1 MKLKLISAPASAPV
15 SVNELKDHLRIETN
29 EEDVLLSDYIDAATE
44 LAEGETGN
52 KFVFQT
58 WEIALNSFDSE
69 IELPLRPLS
78 SISSITYI
86 DQDGVEQTLSPLI
99 YKVDDYS
106 FRPRITL
113 AWQQSWPSVRNE
125 ENAIKIRGVFGK
137 SIPEKRIQQAI
148 QLICG
153 EWYDNREDAQVAK
166 MNTIPHGAKR
176 LLMIDANRQF

>member
-1 MKLKLISAPASAPV
+1 MKLKLISAPVSAPV

-29 EEDVLLSDYIDAATE
+29 EEDVLLGDYIDAATQ
-44 LAEGETGN
+44 LAESETGN

-58 WEIALNSFDSE
+58 WEIALNEFSAI

-78 SISSITYI
+78 AITSITYI
-86 DQDGVEQTLSPLI
+86 DTDGVEQTLSPLI

-113 AWQQSWPSVRNE
+113 AYQQSWPSVRAE
-125 ENAIKIRGVFGK
+125 ENTIKIRGVFGK

-148 QLICG
+148 QLSVDRDW
-153 EWYDNREDAQVAK
+153 E
-166 MNTIPHGAKR
+166 TIIIHLVNKR
-176 LLMIDANRQF
+176 